1 MTHHSHPDQWLAPRP
16 FSDPSM
22 RRQKYGRILPME
34 QPQSN
39 RRFLIV
45 AGAQG
50 LLIMIGFFAVMF
62 LTAALLP

>member
-1 MTHHSHPDQWLAPRP
+1 MTRHSHPDQWLAPRP
-16 FSDPSM
+16 YSDPSL
-22 RRQKYGRILPME
+22 RRQKYGRILPM
-34 QPQSN
+34 QQQQSN

-50 LLIMIGFFAVMF
+50 LLIMFGFFAVMF

>member
-1 MTHHSHPDQWLAPRP
+1 MTHHSHPDHWLAPRP
-16 FSDPSM
+16 YSDESL
-22 RRQKYGRILPME
+22 RRQKYGRLLPME
-34 QPQSN
+34 RPRSN

-50 LLIMIGFFAVMF
+50 LLIMLGFFAVML